1 MCVFLPTAEWSSPE
15 PDFSGNTVATGVHD
29 AETIAT
35 LFNYGCHPTSLG
47 PGNMHISPDYIGA
60 AREIL
65 ETTYGGTALFLQGAS
80 GDTGP
85 MVRQF
90 FFR

>member
-1 MCVFLPTAEWSSPE
+1 M
-15 PDFSGNTVATGVHD
+15 
-29 AETIAT
+29 

-65 ETTYGGTALFLQGAS
+65 EDTFGGTALFLQVS
-80 GDTGP
+80 ILL
-85 MVRQF
+85 
-90 FFR
+90 

>member
-1 MCVFLPTAEWSSPE
+1 MVARISRREGEWSNPK
-15 PDFSGNTVATGVHD
+15 PDFSGNTVATGISD
-29 AETIAT
+29 SETIGI

-65 ETTYGGTALFLQGAS
+65 EAQYGGTALFLQGAS

-85 MVRQF
+85 MIS
-90 FFR
+90 